1 MAQEL
6 KRRVRPNMMQ
16 RVWDRR
22 KSDEGFTLIELLVVI
37 VILGI
42 LSAVVV
48 FAVGGISDK
57 GTASACK
64 ADVSSVAT
72 ASEAYYAKTG
82 AYAAGNDAVG
92 IGVLVTAKLIRSAPS
107 TTNGYTI
114 TYTASD
120 GSVSSTP
127 ACSTL

>member
-1 MAQEL
+1 
-6 KRRVRPNMMQ
+6 MMQ
-16 RVWDRR
+16 TIRYHR

-57 GTASACK
+57 GKASSCK
-64 ADVSSVAT
+64 ADVSSVAS
-72 ASEAYYAKTG
+72 ASEAYYAKNG
-82 AYAAGNDAVG
+82 AYAADIAA
-92 IGVLVTAKLIRSAPS
+92 LVTAKLIRSVPGTGS
-107 TTNGYTI
+107 GYTI